1 MKHESV
7 LQSKKEMTI
16 KENAGYR
23 VRLEKWEVTSPKGL
37 FNVDIIQ
44 ESLNDKG
51 EVNESSTYNFFMTKE
66 EMQALAHGLTA

>member
-1 MKHESV
+1 MKHESI
-7 LQSKKEMTI
+7 LQSKKEMII

-23 VRLEKWEVTSPKGL
+23 VRLEKWEVASPKGL

-66 EMQALAHGLTA
+66 EMQALAYGLTV

>member
-7 LQSKKEMTI
+7 LQSKKEMII

-37 FNVDIIQ
+37 FNIDIIQ

-51 EVNESSTYNFFMTKE
+51 EVNETSTYNFFMTKE
-66 EMQALAHGLTA
+66 EIQSLAYGLTV